1 MIDTA
6 QKSEK
11 HEQFVKYH
19 ELIHKVSRF
28 PCYNKFLL
36 RQCTV
41 IYCTL
46 GWSVEFFFVQT
57 EQVNSSKVRQD
68 FRSPNPKFRR
78 MRCAPAHARQIFHFQ
93 KIPGGLNINFFFE
106 NWYKASFSHNVQTQ
120 KNKFQNYFIFH
131 FKIQKCVFLGVTKFF

>member
-1 MIDTA
+1 M
-6 QKSEK
+6 
-11 HEQFVKYH
+11 KYH

-93 KIPGGLNINFFFE
+93 KIPGGLNINFFLKIGIKLPFLIM
-106 NWYKASFSHNVQTQ
+106 YKRRKTNFKTILFFISKFKNAYFWGSPNFFNNFFFLSFS
-120 KNKFQNYFIFH
+120 F
-131 FKIQKCVFLGVTKFF
+131 